1 MRRVL
6 ALLAIVAIVAAG
18 LAIYAST
25 DSGRQK
31 TVQLDQQI
39 QGDVDQTVDS
49 IKQLIQDNTQ

>member
-6 ALLAIVAIVAAG
+6 ALLAVVAIVAAG

-25 DSGRQK
+25 ESGRQK
-31 TVQLDQQI
+31 TVQLNQQI
-39 QGDVDQTVDS
+39 QGDVDQTVDA